1 MRVCGGVV
9 NADAIDEVGVEFV
22 ERSKWML
29 LGYNQHTYNAL
40 QDDLG

>member
-9 NADAIDEVGVEFV
+9 NTDAIDEVGVEFV

-29 LGYNQHTYNAL
+29 VLNEEMRRFMGAWL
-40 QDDLG
+40 